1 MNKVKEVNFLGVIL
15 GETLSGKPHI
25 SQVAS
30 KVSKSVGVI
39 HKSSFCL
46 TRTALCTL
54 YYSLI
59 YSYLQYCMLEW
70 GSTYPTH
77 LRCLV
82 LLQKRIIRII
92 SKKLRAS
99 TLTLIHYFRVLVA
112 WGLWPHKR
120 LNTRCLGTWPLKL
133 DLHGQL
139 EYFIPDPFSPHKLLC
154 LGLGTSQSR
163 PIHRETWKHAVT
175 GKWTKIDYSCTYVL
189 QGVDWI
195 TSPFW
200 VWRTLS
206 KNEA

>member
-1 MNKVKEVNFLGVIL
+1 MDGFKMNKVKEVNFLGVIL
-15 GETLSGKPHI
+15 GETLSWKPHI

-92 SKKLRAS
+92 SKKGFDAHTNPLFQS
-99 TLTLIHYFRVLVA
+99 LI
-112 WGLWPHKR
+112 
-120 LNTRCLGTWPLKL
+120 
-133 DLHGQL
+133 
-139 EYFIPDPFSPHKLLC
+139 
-154 LGLGTSQSR
+154 GLGIMTPQ
-163 PIHRETWKHAVT
+163 
-175 GKWTKIDYSCTYVL
+175 
-189 QGVDWI
+189 
-195 TSPFW
+195 
-200 VWRTLS
+200 
-206 KNEA
+206 EA